1 MFFLISAVFPKD
13 GVFFYPTTASLPEA
27 VFRCSNFNLPNF
39 SPSYYKKD
47 YLCTRKEES
56 EMLELLGT
64 ILLVYIACK
73 IAGKA
78 PWIGGGNSLTD

>member
-1 MFFLISAVFPKD
+1 MFFLIPAVFPKD
-13 GVFFYPTTASLPEA
+13 GVFFHHGLPFPEA
-27 VFRCSNFNLPNF
+27 VFRCPNFNLPIF
-39 SPSYYKKD
+39 HPSYYKKG

-73 IAGKA
+73 IASKA